1 MRKLD
6 VVYPNVILTP
16 LCDIIRKVLIGS
28 NNVKYNKALILLL
41 ITVALTFVS
50 WNSDATDVVTPSNAG
65 ANATP
70 NNDTTIPWS
79 KYAVPVPPGTPT
91 YNGWPAPAS
100 YPVTPAENN
109 DPEVKLGRENADANN
124 KTVKLIT
131 DPAIVNRVRAI
142 GFRLACVANKLSV
155 PALYGDS
162 TLKVF
167 PYTYNVVDDS
177 DVNAYSLPGGFIYVD
192 SGLLKFVKSDDELA
206 GVLAHETAHAAHHHM
221 IHLLKE
227 QNKMQPALAA
237 LLVGLITAKSSA
249 SDLSNWLMASQLYLT
264 AKMNSYS
271 VRAEEDADHTAV
283 YYMRAAGFNPVGIL
297 TFMERLARQEIT
309 QPQVQWG
316 IYRTHPPSTA
326 RAEALINELN
336 QLHIPIDRRAV
347 DPSLRADTVMTTV
360 NKAPAAEVQ
369 MYGTTIATL
378 ANDGSETAQARADK
392 ICNTLNE
399 LFDQGLLMSDVH
411 ASSDHT
417 GVIARNEL
425 LITFNAEDAKLQNST
440 IQKLTDNAVNA
451 LRTVIWQDKFHQMT
465 FTTS

>member
-1 MRKLD
+1 MLNGSNK
-6 VVYPNVILTP
+6 VKAY
-16 LCDIIRKVLIGS
+16 KVLSVIIITI
-28 NNVKYNKALILLL
+28 VLALIP
-41 ITVALTFVS
+41 
-50 WNSDATDVVTPSNAG
+50 WGSDATDVITSENTNASTAPSI
-65 ANATP
+65 
-70 NNDTTIPWS
+70 DTTIPWS
-79 KYAVPVPPGTPT
+79 KYEVPVPPGTPT
-91 YNGWPAPAS
+91 YHGWPAPAS

-124 KTVKLIT
+124 KAVKLIT

-227 QNKMQPALAA
+227 QNKLQPALAA
-237 LLVGLITAKSSA
+237 LLVGLITTKSSA
-249 SDLSNWLMASQLYLT
+249 SDLGNWLMASQLYLT

-347 DPSLRADTVMTTV
+347 DPSLRADTIMTTI
-360 NKAPAAEVQ
+360 NKAPAAEIQ

-378 ANDGSETAQARADK
+378 ANDGSETAQQRADR
-392 ICNTLNE
+392 ICNILNE
-399 LFDQGLLMSDVH
+399 LFDQGLLLSDVR
-411 ASSDHT
+411 ATSDHT
-417 GVIARNEL
+417 GVLARNEL
-425 LITFNAEDAKLQNST
+425 LITFNAEDAKLQNTT
-440 IQKLTDNAVNA
+440 IQTLTDNAVIA
-451 LRTVIWQDKFHQMT
+451 LRTVIWQDKFHQMSLPST
-465 FTTS
+465 